1 MTEETVEQKP
11 SITINDVQISVDDLP
26 EEARGIFGR
35 LQRLNQKKAN
45 IVLDLEEIQ
54 AGINFFSNRIVDIV
68 NEDNAPAVNGE
79 GEEESNTESE
89 DSEQMCA
96 EKETSLVEKCGY
108 CKAQIKFW
116 VCSHTTRVR
125 I

>member
-11 SITINDVQISVDDLP
+11 FITIDDVQINIEDLP
-26 EEARGIFGR
+26 EEGQGVFGR

-68 NEDNAPAVNGE
+68 NEDKSPAVNGE
-79 GEEESNTESE
+79 GEEESSSESD
-89 DSEQMCA
+89 DSE
-96 EKETSLVEKCGY
+96 
-108 CKAQIKFW
+108 
-116 VCSHTTRVR
+116 
-125 I
+125 

>member
-1 MTEETVEQKP
+1 MAEETVEQKP
-11 SITINDVQISVDDLP
+11 SITIDDVQISVDDLP

-68 NEDNAPAVNGE
+68 NEDKETTPVN
-79 GEEESNTESE
+79 GEEESSSESDE
-89 DSEQMCA
+89 DSE
-96 EKETSLVEKCGY
+96 
-108 CKAQIKFW
+108 
-116 VCSHTTRVR
+116 
-125 I
+125 